1 MLMSNIG
8 IMFFVV
14 ILFLLFVLPFAGF
27 HGSAFPSP
35 ELLPALFVV
44 LLVFASFCLCIF
56 LVLPIKTAGGGGLRD
71 WKRRITP

>member
-1 MLMSNIG
+1 MSMSNIG
-8 IMFFVV
+8 ITFFVV

-44 LLVFASFCLCIF
+44 LLVFASFCLCFF
-56 LVLPIKTAGGGGLRD
+56 LVLQIKTAGGGGLRD
-71 WKRRITP
+71 FPLSP

>member
-1 MLMSNIG
+1 MSMSNIE

-14 ILFLLFVLPFAGF
+14 ILFLLSVLPFAGF

-71 WKRRITP
+71 FPLSP